1 MTLLFLDLGGGE
13 IFMIFVVILL
23 LFGAKRI
30 PEFARGMGKGLRQLR
45 NATDDIQ
52 RDIQSTANE
61 VKKDVD
67 TNRDIRRDPN
77 HNKEE
82 NTSTKE

>member
-1 MTLLFLDLGGGE
+1 M
-13 IFMIFVVILL
+13 MIFFLILL

-45 NATDDIQ
+45 NATDEIQSDIQ
-52 RDIQSTANE
+52 RSVNE

-67 TNRDIRRDPN
+67 TNRQERKGGGDERN
-77 HNKEE
+77 
-82 NTSTKE
+82 NTKT

>member
-1 MTLLFLDLGGGE
+1 MNIILFLDLGGGE
-13 IFMIFVVILL
+13 IMMIFFLILL

-45 NATDDIQ
+45 NATDEIQSDIQ
-52 RDIQSTANE
+52 RSVNE

-67 TNRDIRRDPN
+67 TNRQERKGGGDERN
-77 HNKEE
+77 
-82 NTSTKE
+82 NTKT

>member
-1 MTLLFLDLGGGE
+1 M
-13 IFMIFVVILL
+13 MIFFLILL

-52 RDIQSTANE
+52 RDIQGSVNE

-67 TNRDIRRDPN
+67 VNRNYRKRESEGGEEQKTDNDK
-77 HNKEE
+77 KE
-82 NTSTKE
+82 TD